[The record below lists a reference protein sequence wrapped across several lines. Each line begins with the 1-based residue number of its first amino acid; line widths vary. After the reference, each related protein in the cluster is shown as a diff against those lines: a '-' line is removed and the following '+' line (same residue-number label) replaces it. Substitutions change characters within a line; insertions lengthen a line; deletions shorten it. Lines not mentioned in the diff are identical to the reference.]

1 MADTSNNSFADI
13 ISTFISRVGNTPEEK
28 GLPSA
33 SDNLINKNI
42 ITGEG
47 STLKKRESRRGS
59 VKPIL
64 TSTERTRTYNIGIEL
79 ARAMFNFNNKNKKD
93 EKSSTIL
100 SQAKAKAK
108 AKLQTPNEKTTDIK
122 KPSWLRILLLLV
134 GGIAALVT
142 GLMTD
147 GPFKG
152 ALKIAAKTLL
162 RMALNSIKLF
172 FKLTVAPLKA
182 LIPKNLLGGIISNG
196 IGKLVTSIKG
206 MVSAPFK
213 ALGGVFKVG
222 GLFAKVGKFL
232 KPLLTAVKRI
242 PLLGSIISLAFA
254 ISRFRKGD
262 VVGGVIDLLSAL
274 SGLLYL
280 TGVGAPVA
288 FAIGLGLDVL
298 NAFLDVKS
306 GGATGK
312 QQKSKLSILGDMA
325 KSIGSWLWSN
335 ALYIPILGTF
345 KRWGMA
351 YDAFKSG
358 DIMGG
363 LYQFGVGILSILPVA
378 GAIITGLEILMGF
391 GDSKKEEG
399 SDIKK
404 KKGWLSRIG
413 SWLWSNA
420 LYIPIL
426 GTFKR
431 WGMAYDAFKSGD
443 IMGGLYQF
451 GVGILSILPVA
462 GAIITGLEILMG
474 FGDSKKEGSEGKDI
488 KKKGGWFSGL
498 KNWLK
503 SKLKKLPWFI
513 RKPLEWFGILD
524 DTEGDATIVTTG
536 DSAYDKLK
544 GFASSMWNGITSGLA
559 SIGNALVDGASKLYS
574 NVKQTLSDA
583 NAKYH
588 TLSEKGAAT
597 RVVESL
603 KNPFGTIVGA
613 GVEIS
618 ELRAS
623 QRAADAS
630 ETAFLKKQQE
640 MINRGL
646 LNPDGTYRSRE
657 ERVRLGLATPASI
670 NNISSTPA
678 SINNISSTPASI
690 NNISSTPASIDIP
703 KTKQTDNK
711 DIKEQNKL
719 IVDQNN
725 LLVQLVMTAKEQL
738 NVIKKGEK
746 STAVAPVASN
756 NTSINQNNAFSTTK
770 SDGTSMYTNSPYSIS
785 PSVA

>member
-13 ISTFISRVGNTPEEK
+13 ISTFISRVGNTPEEQ

-325 KSIGSWLWSN
+325 KS
-335 ALYIPILGTF
+335 
-345 KRWGMA
+345 
-351 YDAFKSG
+351 
-358 DIMGG
+358 
-363 LYQFGVGILSILPVA
+363 
-378 GAIITGLEILMGF
+378 
-391 GDSKKEEG
+391 
-399 SDIKK
+399 
-404 KKGWLSRIG
+404 IG